1 MINFTF
7 PVIKAI
13 KSKGCCIFFLAATSN
28 SLCLGFLK
36 HDLTLKTE
44 TTSSR
49 VSIRQVLPL
58 LRRLQRNFRLFAF
71 VMWAVDY
78 LLHKEN
84 MRWVNN
90 FFSDSFIPFADRTS
104 YHEREKKKFH
114 LIYSLDEN
122 NRTSRR
128 GVIKL
133 FLFSLP
139 AIPVKWAR
147 VCLVNLTFLQKPD
160 CFN

>member
-1 MINFTF
+1 MINTTF
-7 PVIKAI
+7 SVIKAI

-49 VSIRQVLPL
+49 VSIRQVLSS

-78 LLHKEN
+78 LLHQEN

-90 FFSDSFIPFADRTS
+90 FF
-104 YHEREKKKFH
+104 
-114 LIYSLDEN
+114 LIL
-122 NRTSRR
+122 
-128 GVIKL
+128 L
-133 FLFSLP
+133 FLLLIGRTIMSEIKKSSTWYKGLTKIIEPVSEGLSKYFCFRSLQYLLSEL
-139 AIPVKWAR
+139 
-147 VCLVNLTFLQKPD
+147 VCV
-160 CFN
+160 

>member
-1 MINFTF
+1 MLYWWLTLLFLLF
-7 PVIKAI
+7 KAI
-13 KSKGCCIFFLAATSN
+13 KSKGCCIFFLEATSN

-49 VSIRQVLPL
+49 VPIRQVLSL

-78 LLHKEN
+78 LLHQEN

-104 YHEREKKKFH
+104 NHERDKKSSTWYKALTKIIEPVGKGLSKYFCFR
-114 LIYSLDEN
+114 SLQYLLSE
-122 NRTSRR
+122 
-128 GVIKL
+128 L
-133 FLFSLP
+133 
-139 AIPVKWAR
+139 
-147 VCLVNLTFLQKPD
+147 VCV
-160 CFN
+160 